1 MAVEEHGAKKHGVEI
16 NGVDFN
22 VSEMI
27 PAYALDILDPSEAEL
42 VAGHM
47 QTCPRCQDELRAY
60 RQVVDDLPLAMVE
73 AEPAPHL
80 KTRIMG
86 QARSTRHAA
95 PVAQANWWENL
106 KERLTFKTPAWGM
119 VSLVLI
125 LVLGASNLFL
135 WSRLN
140 RIEQTAPTTLASVP
154 LTGSDFTPKAT
165 GMLVISQDGEHGTL
179 IVDGLPALD
188 SSQQYQLWLIQDG
201 QRTSGGVFSVDS
213 EGYGS
218 LWIESPRPL
227 VSYQGVGITIEP
239 AGGSPGPTGE
249 RVLGGDL

>member
-1 MAVEEHGAKKHGVEI
+1 MSVEE
-16 NGVDFN
+16 NGVKDN
-22 VSEMI
+22 ISEMI
-27 PAYALDILDPSEAEL
+27 PAYALDILDPFETRL
-42 VAGHM
+42 VAEHL
-47 QTCPRCQDELRAY
+47 QTCPRCQEELRAY

-73 AEPAPHL
+73 VEPPPHL
-80 KTRIMG
+80 KTRIIG
-86 QARSTRHAA
+86 QARSTRQA
-95 PVAQANWWENL
+95 PPAVAQANWWENL
-106 KERLTFKTPAWGM
+106 KERLSFRTPTWGL
-119 VSLVLI
+119 VSLALI

-140 RIEQTAPTTLASVP
+140 RIEQTTSTTLASVP
-154 LTGSDFTPKAT
+154 LTSSESIPMAT

-179 IVDGLPALD
+179 IVDGLPVLD
-188 SSQQYQLWLIQDG
+188 PSQQYQLWLIKDG
-201 QRTSGGVFSVDS
+201 QRTSGGVFSVDA

-239 AGGSPGPTGE
+239 AGGSPGPTGD

>member
-1 MAVEEHGAKKHGVEI
+1 MSVEENGAK
-16 NGVDFN
+16 DN

-27 PAYALDILDPSEAEL
+27 PAYALDILDPSETRL
-42 VAGHM
+42 VAEHL
-47 QTCPRCQDELRAY
+47 QTCTRCQDELRAY
-60 RQVVDDLPLAMVE
+60 RQVVDDLPLAM
-73 AEPAPHL
+73 AETEPPRHL
-80 KTRIMG
+80 KEGIMG
-86 QARSTRHAA
+86 QVRKPKAVSESQIQTG
-95 PVAQANWWENL
+95 WWENL
-106 KERLTFKTPAWGM
+106 KERLVFRTPAWGL
-119 VSLVLI
+119 VSLALI

-140 RIEQTAPTTLASVP
+140 RIEQTTSTTLASVP
-154 LTGSDFTPKAT
+154 LTSSESIPMAT

-179 IVDGLPALD
+179 IVDGLPVLD
-188 SSQQYQLWLIQDG
+188 PSQQYQLWLIKDG
-201 QRTSGGVFSVDS
+201 QRTSGGVFSVDA

-239 AGGSPGPTGE
+239 AGGSPGPTGD